1 MIASN
6 HAANNL
12 PRIILNSPVQE
23 ELLGYVLGALD
34 ATEERNIRQK
44 IESDPSLQE
53 EVEKLQVSILPLDYL
68 DNPSGS
74 RPGLARRT
82 CEWVAS
88 ATKNPDTLEAHYVPD
103 HLAELARSAQ
113 STAHAS
119 SAPIPAAEIAAEELA
134 ADEYEDDKVALSPTR
149 FQLLHPHT
157 WSVSDALAGIA
168 IVAVMGGMLFPAL
181 SYQRYNSRK
190 MACQDNLRSV
200 GQALLQYSDI
210 NGGKFVAIPSAG
222 RLSASGY
229 FAPVLKEMGLVEDD
243 SIFNCAG
250 LAVKVPVHIPSIAQL
265 NSAEGDQLEYLK
277 RNMSGHFG
285 YSMGYNDGKKYR
297 PLTNSGLTNTVL
309 VADMPSV
316 NKPGRR
322 SINHGSW
329 GQNCLFGDGRVE
341 FIKGDSVGEDAIF
354 VNDYGIVAPGT
365 SPRDSVIAPSH
376 LSPASR

>member
-1 MIASN
+1 M
-6 HAANNL
+6 
-12 PRIILNSPVQE
+12 NSPVQE

-34 ATEERNIRQK
+34 ATEERNIQQK
-44 IESDPSLQE
+44 IESDPSLQK
-53 EVEKLQVSILPLDYL
+53 EVQKLQASILPLDYL

-82 CEWVAS
+82 CEWVAA
-88 ATKNPDTLEAHYVPD
+88 ATKDPDTLEAHYVPD
-103 HLAELARSAQ
+103 HLSELASAQ
-113 STAHAS
+113 STTQS
-119 SAPIPAAEIAAEELA
+119 PAVETTAQEQGL
-134 ADEYEDDKVALSPTR
+134 DESNKDADDKVMLSPSR
-149 FQLLHPHT
+149 FQRFHPRT
-157 WSVSDALAGIA
+157 WAFSDALAGIA
-168 IVAVMGGMLFPAL
+168 IVAVLSGILFPAL

-190 MACQDNLRSV
+190 MACQDNLRQV

-210 NGGKFVAIPSAG
+210 NGGQFVAIPSSG

-229 FAPVLKEMGLVEDD
+229 FAPVLKDVGLVEDD
-243 SIFNCAG
+243 SIFTCAG
-250 LAVKVPVHIPSIAQL
+250 LTTDTPVHIPSIDQL
-265 NSAEGDQLEYLK
+265 NTAEDSQLEYLK

-285 YSMGYNDGKKYR
+285 YSMGYDDGQKYQ

-309 VADMPSV
+309 VADMPST
-316 NKPGRR
+316 NQPGRR

-376 LSPASR
+376 LSPVSR

>member
-1 MIASN
+1 M
-6 HAANNL
+6 
-12 PRIILNSPVQE
+12 QE

-34 ATEERNIRQK
+34 ATEERNIQQK

-53 EVEKLQVSILPLDYL
+53 EVLKLQASLLPLDHL
-68 DNPSGS
+68 DNPSGP

-82 CEWVAS
+82 CEWVAT
-88 ATKNPDTLEAHYVPD
+88 ATKNPDTIEAHYVPD

-113 STAHAS
+113 STAHF
-119 SAPIPAAEIAAEELA
+119 PAEEQSA
-134 ADEYEDDKVALSPTR
+134 SQATSVADTSEDDADDKVMLSPTR

-157 WSVSDALAGIA
+157 WSYSDALAGIA
-168 IVAVMGGMLFPAL
+168 IVAVIGGMLFPAL

-229 FAPVLKEMGLVEDD
+229 FAPALKDAGLVEND

-250 LAVKVPVHIPSIAQL
+250 LASKTPVHIPSIAQL
-265 NSAEGDQLEYLK
+265 ENAKDRQLEYLK
-277 RNMSGHFG
+277 RSMSGHFG
-285 YSMGYNDGKKYR
+285 YSMGYSDGQKYQ
-297 PLTNSGLTNTVL
+297 PLSSGLTNTVL

>member
-1 MIASN
+1 M
-6 HAANNL
+6 
-12 PRIILNSPVQE
+12 QE
-23 ELLGYVLGALD
+23 ELLAYVLGALD

-44 IESDPSLQE
+44 IESDPSLQD
-53 EVEKLQVSILPLDYL
+53 EVQKLQASILPLDHL
-68 DNPSGS
+68 DNPSGP
-74 RPGLARRT
+74 RPGLARRS
-82 CEWVAS
+82 CEWVAT
-88 ATKNPDTLEAHYVPD
+88 ATKYPDTIEAYYVPD
-103 HLAELARSAQ
+103 HLAELAQSAQ
-113 STAHAS
+113 LNTHLS
-119 SAPIPAAEIAAEELA
+119 SVDLPAAPTAAEDQAVAEAATGSDQSVELVND
-134 ADEYEDDKVALSPTR
+134 ADPVMLSPPNR
-149 FQLLHPHT
+149 FQLFHPHT
-157 WSVSDALAGIA
+157 WSFSDALAGIA
-168 IVAVMGGMLFPAL
+168 IIAVMGGLLLPAL
-181 SYQRYNSRK
+181 SYQRFNSRK
-190 MACQDNLRSV
+190 IACQNNLIRV
-200 GQALLQYSDI
+200 GQALLKYSDI

-229 FAPVLKEMGLVEDD
+229 FAPVLKDAGLVEDD
-243 SIFNCAG
+243 SVFNCAG
-250 LAVKVPVHIPSIAQL
+250 LAVDTPVHIPSIAQL
-265 NSAEGDQLEYLK
+265 NKAEGDQLEYLK

-285 YSMGYNDGKKYR
+285 YSMGYSDGKKYQ

-354 VNDYGIVAPGT
+354 VNDYGMVAPGI

>member
-1 MIASN
+1 M
-6 HAANNL
+6 
-12 PRIILNSPVQE
+12 QE

-53 EVEKLQVSILPLDYL
+53 EVNKLQASILPLDHL

-82 CEWVAS
+82 CEWVAT
-88 ATKNPDTLEAHYVPD
+88 ATKNPDTIEAHYVPD
-103 HLAELARSAQ
+103 HLAELAHSAQ
-113 STAHAS
+113 STAHF
-119 SAPIPAAEIAAEELA
+119 PAAENAAQELA
-134 ADEYEDDKVALSPTR
+134 VQATTVVADESDEEADDKVTLSPSR

-168 IVAVMGGMLFPAL
+168 IVAVIGGLLFPAL

-190 MACQDNLRSV
+190 LACQDNLRSV

-210 NGGKFVAIPSAG
+210 NGGKFVAIPSSG

-229 FAPVLKEMGLVEDD
+229 FAPALKHAGLVEDD

-250 LAVKVPVHIPSIAQL
+250 LAVKAPVHIPSIAQL
-265 NSAEGDQLEYLK
+265 NVAEGDQLEYLK

-285 YSMGYNDGKKYR
+285 YSMGYGDGKRYQ
-297 PLTNSGLTNTVL
+297 PLSNSGLTNTVL

-354 VNDYGIVAPGT
+354 VNDYGMVAPGT

>member
-1 MIASN
+1 M
-6 HAANNL
+6 
-12 PRIILNSPVQE
+12 NSPVQE

-53 EVEKLQVSILPLDYL
+53 EVQKLQASILPLDHL

-82 CEWVAS
+82 CEWVAT
-88 ATKNPDTLEAHYVPD
+88 ATKDPDTIEAHYVPN
-103 HLAELARSAQ
+103 HLAELAQ
-113 STAHAS
+113 STTHF
-119 SAPIPAAEIAAEELA
+119 PAAEIAAEEQA
-134 ADEYEDDKVALSPTR
+134 TQATSVADESVQSVSDADDKVVLSPTR